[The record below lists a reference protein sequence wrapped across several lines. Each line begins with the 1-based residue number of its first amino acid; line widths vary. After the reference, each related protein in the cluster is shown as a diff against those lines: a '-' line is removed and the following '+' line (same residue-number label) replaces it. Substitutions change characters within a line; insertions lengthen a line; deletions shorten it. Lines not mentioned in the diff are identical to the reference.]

1 MEKRSTY
8 VQQRR
13 YARAIDISVENS
25 GGDSQARAGQGD
37 VGGNCTFADAAF
49 GTADSDGFGHV
60 GDWAL
65 FGEASFHAGGEV
77 GGRA

>member
-37 VGGNCTFADAAF
+37 VGGYCALADATF
-49 GTADSDGFGHV
+49 GAADGNDFGYV
-60 GDWAL
+60 GDGAF
-65 FGEASFHAGGEV
+65 FGQASFHAGGEV